1 MRTVRDRAGLTSS
14 ILKIDDVDLD
24 LLGEQNWTQAAQTS
38 PEAWRSRDC
47 IASPNSSGVL
57 APPSELGWIWSYRL
71 DLAESYTVAICSST
85 HIFMHGRRRG
95 SRKQFAAIITN
106 VR

>member
-1 MRTVRDRAGLTSS
+1 MRTVRDRVGLTSL

-24 LLGEQNWTQAAQTS
+24 LFGEQNWAQAAQTS
-38 PEAWRSRDC
+38 PEAWRSRNC

-57 APPSELGWIWSYRL
+57 APPSELGWVWPYRL
-71 DLAESYTVAICSST
+71 DLAENYTVATCSST
-85 HIFMHGRRRG
+85 HVFMHGRRRG
-95 SRKQFAAIITN
+95 PRKHFEAIITN